1 MFRQNYGI
9 VWIFHCWN
17 GLFGINKPHQ
27 KVRVLFSSCKL
38 RDVLTINISPA
49 GKWWQRAFAAI
60 VKKSNW
66 RKQNVSLLVHNHKLD
81 FNINL
86 LIFVRSIRKG
96 YFSLYLS
103 SLREVVKWYYTCDNY
118 QYARWVT
125 AFLYDLVNLPS
136 TSSYLDKCFT
146 DGSFAFQKSNRKSS
160 FVEIDQ
166 AHEQNNAVI
175 KGMGGGSSLLNKD
188 DESGLAR
195 WKRCLLEL
203 SMIIN

>member
-1 MFRQNYGI
+1 M
-9 VWIFHCWN
+9 
-17 GLFGINKPHQ
+17 
-27 KVRVLFSSCKL
+27 
-38 RDVLTINISPA
+38 
-49 GKWWQRAFAAI
+49 
-60 VKKSNW
+60 
-66 RKQNVSLLVHNHKLD
+66 SLLVHNHKLD

-86 LIFVRSIRKG
+86 LIFVRSIREG

-118 QYARWVT
+118 QYACWVT